1 MAKVVTSYMD
11 DVWFSMDGAT
21 LNHLSEDWD
30 RNVSTV
36 TNAIDDIAKESQF
49 FKIGIIEEDPKASL
63 VCV

>member
-1 MAKVVTSYMD
+1 MD
-11 DVWFSMDGAT
+11 DVWFSIMDGAT

-30 RNVSTV
+30 RNVSTM

-49 FKIGIIEEDPKASL
+49 LKIGIIEDPKASL